1 MESGQTGFKIGWQGF
16 PRRRKAPTVK
26 LYISEH
32 FSAKCVTR
40 RGCSCHPQFKFI
52 LLSLVTTQC
61 TTFLIGIN
69 KKITYSTMIYGSPTD
84 PQGWGLV
91 LYHHIMSPTDHSSF
105 QHLANYLSA
114 GSRLS
119 AIEFLCPLFHDIRIQ
134 QRFTGVRPTPGLALL

>member
-1 MESGQTGFKIGWQGF
+1 MFLEKLYTYCIYLERSAKVAGTEIPVESGRTGFKIGWQGF

-61 TTFLIGIN
+61 TTLLIGIN

-84 PQGWGLV
+84 PRVGDWS
-91 LYHHIMSPTDHSSF
+91 YIITS
-105 QHLANYLSA
+105 
-114 GSRLS
+114 
-119 AIEFLCPLFHDIRIQ
+119 
-134 QRFTGVRPTPGLALL
+134 